1 MIYKFIIKTFIL
13 IFLTCFNAYSQSV
26 MSQNISREFTKIIL
40 SPEKITKKDYN
51 NFWKQTGISSR
62 EEKMNLIVA
71 MKNSFVAVQEYNKD
85 VWDCAEK
92 SWIANKEIDCAKL
105 KKSTN
110 TLKNIFYNSP
120 EIDKFKEME
129 KNFTELIKVSSKRG
143 ENIDKSSNSLKIYK
157 QITLAD
163 IQKTKED
170 TKKILDRADVILQPE
185 FISSGF

>member
-1 MIYKFIIKTFIL
+1 MIYKFITKTFIL

-40 SPEKITKKDYN
+40 SPEKITKNDYN
-51 NFWKQTGISSR
+51 NFWKQTGIKSR
-62 EEKMNLIVA
+62 EEKMNLIIT

-105 KKSTN
+105 KKSAN
-110 TLKNIFYNSP
+110 NLKNIFYNSP

-129 KNFTELIKVSSKRG
+129 KKFTELIKVSSRRG
-143 ENIDKSSNSLKIYK
+143 IDSDKDNSSKNFK
-157 QITLAD
+157 QITLTD

-170 TKKILDRADVILQPE
+170 TKKILERADIILQPE

>member
-1 MIYKFIIKTFIL
+1 MIYKFITKTFIL
-13 IFLTCFNAYSQSV
+13 IFLTSFNAYSQSE

-40 SPEKITKKDYN
+40 SPEKITKNDYN
-51 NFWKQTGISSR
+51 NFWKQTGIKSR
-62 EEKMNLIVA
+62 EEKMNLIVT

-110 TLKNIFYNSP
+110 TLKNIFYNSQ

-129 KNFTELIKVSSKRG
+129 KNFIELIKVSSRRG
-143 ENIDKSSNSLKIYK
+143 IDSDKNNSSKNFK
-157 QITLAD
+157 QITLVD

-170 TKKILDRADVILQPE
+170 TKKILERADIILQPE

>member
-1 MIYKFIIKTFIL
+1 MIYKFITKTFIL
-13 IFLTCFNAYSQSV
+13 IFLTSFNAYSQSE
-26 MSQNISREFTKIIL
+26 MSQNISKEFTKIIL
-40 SPEKITKKDYN
+40 SPEKITKNDYN
-51 NFWKQTGISSR
+51 NFWKQTGIKSR
-62 EEKMNLIVA
+62 EEKMNLIVT

-129 KNFTELIKVSSKRG
+129 KNFTELIKVSSRRG
-143 ENIDKSSNSLKIYK
+143 IDNDKNNSSKNFK

-170 TKKILDRADVILQPE
+170 TKKILERADVILQPE